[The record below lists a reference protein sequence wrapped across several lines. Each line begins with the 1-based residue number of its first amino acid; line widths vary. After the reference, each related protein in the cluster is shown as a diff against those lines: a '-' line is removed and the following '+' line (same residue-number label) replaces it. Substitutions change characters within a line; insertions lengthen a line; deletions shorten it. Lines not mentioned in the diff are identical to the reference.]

1 MSSLPQI
8 PSNNQISSSFHQNSL
23 NISSLT
29 NSSSKSVS
37 IKLSLTYPHHSIDD
51 KQDCQSQISSNSYI
65 KFRFFQTDSKD
76 DIKQE
81 IAKAFN
87 VDEFSLIDE
96 SDNII
101 TASWFSLEDN
111 LRYKIVD
118 RSSFFKKSYD
128 DVTFVVSNEDRFY
141 KKKRDRDPYHDNK
154 K

>member
-1 MSSLPQI
+1 
-8 PSNNQISSSFHQNSL
+8 
-23 NISSLT
+23 
-29 NSSSKSVS
+29 VS
-37 IKLSLTYPHHSIDD
+37 IKLSLNYPHDSIDD
-51 KQDCQSQISSNSYI
+51 SQDCQSQNSSNSYI

-111 LRYKIVD
+111 QKYKIVD
-118 RSSFFKKSYD
+118 RSSFFKKSCD
-128 DVTFVVSNEDRFY
+128 DVAFVVSNKGKFY
-141 KKKRDRDPYHDNK
+141 EKKRDREPYHDNK